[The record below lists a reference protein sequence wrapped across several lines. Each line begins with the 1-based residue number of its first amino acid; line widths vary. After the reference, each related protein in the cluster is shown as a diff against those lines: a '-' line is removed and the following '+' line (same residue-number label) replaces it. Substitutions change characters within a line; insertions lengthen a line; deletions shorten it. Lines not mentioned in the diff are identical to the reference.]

1 MKGSGNA
8 VYGTRFRLFS
18 SCVCSLF
25 DSLFGLLGI
34 EDGIIVR
41 GRRVGVT
48 DICVDRVVKK
58 IEIIETESLS
68 N

>member
-41 GRRVGVT
+41 RRVGVT

-58 IEIIETESLS
+58 IEIIETETLS